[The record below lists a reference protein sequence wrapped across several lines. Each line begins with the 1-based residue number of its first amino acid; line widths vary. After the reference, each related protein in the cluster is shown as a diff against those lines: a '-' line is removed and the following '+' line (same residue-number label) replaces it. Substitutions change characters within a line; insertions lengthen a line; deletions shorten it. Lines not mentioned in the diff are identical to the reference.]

1 MNYDDKLLA
10 RCTLDRKYVIPLYT
24 TYNAEPVWTGTL
36 HWQTKEPIEQP
47 MIIHMYSKDYLS
59 TYYIHLDRPVHK
71 DWQNKIRKTQSSG
84 KNIYTNV
91 FAER

>member
-1 MNYDDKLLA
+1 MTISFLLVVLL
-10 RCTLDRKYVIPLYT
+10 TGNIIPLYT
-24 TYNAEPVWTGTL
+24 SYNAEPVWTGTL
-36 HWQTKEPIEQP
+36 HWQTKEPIEQLV
-47 MIIHMYSKDYLS
+47 IIRMYSKDYLS

-84 KNIYTNV
+84 KNIYANV

>member
-1 MNYDDKLLA
+1 MPQEIVSAKFKVCGVSITMNYDDKLLA

-71 DWQNKIRKTQSSG
+71 D
-84 KNIYTNV
+84 
-91 FAER
+91 